1 MEELID
7 FHSHI
12 LPGIDDGSPSLD
24 ISMEML
30 RMEARQGITHVVAT
44 PHFYARYD
52 NPEDFLARRSAAE
65 MALRAKRAG
74 EPGLPR
80 LTMGAEVYFFRG
92 MSESDL
98 LPQLTIGGK
107 KCILVEMPHA
117 PWTEDICREV
127 SQIWEKQ
134 GIIPIIAHVDRY
146 IRPWHS
152 RDILRKLEKMPV
164 FVQANAEFFLQRSTA
179 ALALRLLRQDKIQL
193 LGSDCH
199 NLTERKPNLAAAM
212 QLIRRKLGEEV
223 LDRIRE
229 YECRCMG
236 A

>member
-65 MALRAKRAG
+65 RALRAKMAG

-199 NLTERKPNLAAAM
+199 NMADRKPNLDAA
-212 QLIRRKLGEEV
+212 LRRIKQKLGP
-223 LDRIRE
+223 LPLSRIRE
-229 YECRCMG
+229 YEG
-236 A
+236 KTLGL